1 MDHGG
6 IGHARDHFVALS
18 FRIPPG
24 AILDPLSRMTRLHQ
38 LSCFVAAMLLVAAP
52 PAAAETPGGV
62 SPELRQRAV
71 EVLRQAL
78 ESRSA
83 RVEAAHY
90 LLALDYPAGVRDAFA
105 DDLASSGHK
114 PHSRIDLWGVLAR
127 GAARPQERGTWIEK
141 IEQVLEDTSAPDRLV
156 ALETLAKLGVYPA
169 SLRTE
174 SADETFNSGPL
185 GVYTDWIRAANGVAE
200 SESSLAALLN
210 ASEPVVRAQA
220 GYVLFELPQVS
231 PETWQNLD
239 QAASREPGTTLAGA
253 FLMSAAFVHAP
264 EDRRD
269 HWKGALVDH
278 GVRGNQRQ
286 RYQLCAALARAGVDG
301 DLPTLEPLL
310 DDTEPGVRAAAA
322 NAILRIGRRV
332 PHQMAWLDW
341 AAIALYGVG
350 MLLVGWYYSRRVK
363 TTEDYL
369 LGGRNMRP
377 WAVGLSLFATLLSTL
392 SYVAVPGEII
402 KYGPM
407 IASGVIASP
416 LVVLV
421 VGWVLIPYIMKLRVT
436 SAYEILQ
443 ARLGASIRMM
453 GSLIFLTIRLFWM
466 AAIIYATSSKIL
478 LPVLGIDESWYPW
491 VCIILVSVT
500 LAYTSMGG
508 LRAVVFTDVV
518 QTFILVGGALLT
530 LGTITVIM
538 GGVGGWWPTTW
549 PESWQEPKFG
559 FETDARVTV
568 GFAFLATFV
577 WHICTAGSDQ
587 MAIQRYLSTSDVRG
601 ARRAVFTQIAADA
614 IVMIF
619 IVLLGLSLFAYFH
632 ANPHR
637 VPDGQTIY
645 TNADQLFPHFI
656 VFGLPIGISGLVVA
670 GLLAT
675 AMSSLSSGVNSS
687 CSVIT
692 VDFVDRFR
700 RQKMEDTE
708 RVRLA
713 KYISVVIGLVVLGL
727 TAFVSIVPGNLLEV
741 INRVVNLLVS
751 PLFVLFFLAMFVPWA
766 TTFGAWVGVTAGIID
781 AVLIAFWELFTGEPG
796 PSFLWIMPTSLVVGA
811 VTGMLASRLP
821 IGPKPRPPLSE
832 LTERS

>member
-1 MDHGG
+1 MTMLCPLPR
-6 IGHARDHFVALS
+6 ALVVAVLSAVAL
-18 FRIPPG
+18 
-24 AILDPLSRMTRLHQ
+24 A
-38 LSCFVAAMLLVAAP
+38 
-52 PAAAETPGGV
+52 TPGCKTADPSAV
-62 SPELRQRAV
+62 TPELRQRAV
-71 EVLRQAL
+71 EVLRDVLA
-78 ESRSA
+78 SPSPRA
-83 RVEAAHY
+83 RTRAAHY
-90 LLALDYPAGVRDAFA
+90 LLALDYRAGVRDAFEV
-105 DDLASSGHK
+105 DLVSSGNE
-114 PHSRIDLWGVLAR
+114 PHSRIDRWGVLAG
-127 GAARPQERGTWIEK
+127 GAARPQERGIWVEK
-141 IEQVLEDTSAPDRLV
+141 IENVLYDTSAPDRLV
-156 ALETLAKLGVYPA
+156 ALETLAKLGTYPA
-169 SLRTE
+169 SLQPE
-174 SADETFNSGPL
+174 SSDDSFDHGPL
-185 GVYTDWIRAANGVAE
+185 SVYANWIRAANGVVEA
-200 SESSLAALLN
+200 ESSLAALMN
-210 ASEPVVRAQA
+210 DSEPVVRAQA

-231 PETWQNLD
+231 PETSQSLD
-239 QAASREPGTTLAGA
+239 QAASREPATTLASA
-253 FLMSAAFVHAP
+253 FLTSAALVHGP
-264 EDRRD
+264 EDRRAS
-269 HWKGALVDH
+269 WKDALVKH
-278 GVRGNQRQ
+278 GLRGNQRQ
-286 RYQLCAALARAGVDG
+286 RFQLCAALARVGVDA
-301 DLPTLEPLL
+301 DLPVLEQFFE
-310 DDTEPGVRAAAA
+310 DTEPGVRAAAA

-332 PHQMAWLDW
+332 PHQMTWLDW
-341 AAIALYGVG
+341 AAIAVYGFG

-407 IASGVIASP
+407 IASGALAAP
-416 LVVLV
+416 FVVLV
-421 VGWVLIPYIMKLRVT
+421 VGWVLIPRIMKLGVT

-443 ARLGASIRMM
+443 ARLGTGIRIM

-466 AAIIYATSSKIL
+466 AAIIYATSRKIL
-478 LPVLGIDESWYPW
+478 LPVLGIDDSWYPW
-491 VCIILVSVT
+491 ICLILVSVT

-518 QTFILVGGALLT
+518 QTFILLGGALLT

-538 GGVGGWWPTTW
+538 GGVVGWWPTAW

-568 GFAFLATFV
+568 GFAFLAGFV

-587 MAIQRYLSTSDVRG
+587 MAIQRYLSTRDVRG
-601 ARRAVFTQIAADA
+601 ARRAMFTQIATDTT
-614 IVMIF
+614 VMMLML
-619 IVLLGLSLFAYFH
+619 LLGLSLFGYFH

-645 TNADQLFPHFI
+645 DNADQLFPHFI

-692 VDFVDRFR
+692 VDFIDRLR
-700 RQKMEDTE
+700 QQKMEDAE
-708 RVRLA
+708 HVSLA
-713 KYISVVIGLVVLGL
+713 KYVSVVVGVIVLGL
-727 TAFVSIVPGNLLEV
+727 TAFVSIVPGNLVEV

-766 TTFGAWVGVTAGIID
+766 TTFGAWVGVTASIID

-796 PSFLWIMPTSLVVGA
+796 PTFLWIMPTSLCVGA
-811 VTGMLASRLP
+811 VTGMLASLVP
-821 IGPKPRPPLSE
+821 VGPKARPPLAE
-832 LTERS
+832 LTKDYEGGDGLTGR

>member
-1 MDHGG
+1 M
-6 IGHARDHFVALS
+6 IALC
-18 FRIPPG
+18 
-24 AILDPLSRMTRLHQ
+24 PLPRPVLAALFS
-38 LSCFVAAMLLVAAP
+38 VAALAAP
-52 PAAAETPGGV
+52 GCTTADASGV
-62 SPELRQRAV
+62 SPEQRQRAV
-71 EVLRQAL
+71 EVLRGTLAAP
-78 ESRSA
+78 SA
-83 RVEAAHY
+83 TARTEAAHY
-90 LLALDYPAGVRDAFA
+90 LLALDYSSGVRDAFV
-105 DDLASSGHK
+105 DGLASAGDE

-127 GAARPQERGTWIEK
+127 AAVRPKDHRIWIEK
-141 IEQVLEDTSAPDRLV
+141 IEEVLENPDAPDRLA

-169 SLRTE
+169 SLQLD
-174 SADETFNSGPL
+174 SADDIFDRGPL
-185 GVYTDWIRAANGVAE
+185 EIYVNWIRAANGVAE
-200 SESSLAALLN
+200 AESSLAALLN
-210 ASEPVVRAQA
+210 ASAPGVRAQA
-220 GYVLFELPQVS
+220 GYVLFELSQVS

-239 QAASREPGTTLAGA
+239 QAASREPATTLAGA
-253 FLMSAAFVHAP
+253 FLVSAAFVHAP
-264 EDRRD
+264 EDRRG
-269 HWKGALVDH
+269 HWRDALVKH
-278 GVRGNQRQ
+278 GLRGNQRQ
-286 RYQLCAALARAGVDG
+286 RYQLCAALARVGVDG
-301 DLPTLEPLL
+301 DLPTLEELL
-310 DDTEPGVRAAAA
+310 EDADPGVRAAAA

-402 KYGPM
+402 KHGPM

-416 LVVLV
+416 FVVMV

-491 VCIILVSVT
+491 VCVILVSVT

-568 GFAFLATFV
+568 GFAFLSVFV

-587 MAIQRYLSTSDVRG
+587 MAIQRYLSTPDVRG
-601 ARRAVFTQIAADA
+601 ARRAMFTQIAVDA
-614 IVMIF
+614 TVMVF

-645 TNADQLFPHFI
+645 ANADQLFPHFI

-700 RQKMEDTE
+700 KQRMEETE
-708 RVRLA
+708 HVRLA
-713 KYISVVIGLVVLGL
+713 KYISVIVGVIVLVL

-751 PLFVLFFLAMFVPWA
+751 PLFVLFFFAMFVPWA
-766 TTFGAWVGVTAGIID
+766 TTFGAWVGVTASIVD

-796 PSFLWIMPTSLVVGA
+796 PTFLWIMPTSLVVGA

-821 IGPKPRPPLSE
+821 VGPKARPPLAE
-832 LTERS
+832 LTRDYRSSDRLAGR

>member
-1 MDHGG
+1 M
-6 IGHARDHFVALS
+6 
-18 FRIPPG
+18 
-24 AILDPLSRMTRLHQ
+24 
-38 LSCFVAAMLLVAAP
+38 
-52 PAAAETPGGV
+52 
-62 SPELRQRAV
+62 
-71 EVLRQAL
+71 EVLRRTL
-78 ESRSA
+78 ENRSVQ
-83 RVEAAHY
+83 VEAAHF
-90 LLALDYPAGVRDAFA
+90 LLALDYPEGVRDAIA
-105 DDLASSGHK
+105 GGGGVPQDQ
-114 PHSRIDLWGVLAR
+114 PQSRIDRWGVLAR
-127 GAARPQERGTWIEK
+127 ASNRPEHRRAWVEK
-141 IEQVLEDTSAPDRLV
+141 IEEVFDDPSAPDRLH
-156 ALETLAKLGVYPA
+156 ALETLAKLGESPA
-169 SLRTE
+169 SL
-174 SADETFNSGPL
+174 ETANPEAPVDHGPL
-185 GVYTDWIRAANGVAE
+185 AVYADWVRAANSDVEAE
-200 SESSLAALLN
+200 AALANLLS
-210 ASEPVVRAQA
+210 APEPVVRAQA
-220 GYVLFELPQVS
+220 AYVLFELATIS
-231 PETWQNLD
+231 PESWAKLD
-239 QAASREPGTTLAGA
+239 QAAANEPPTTLAA
-253 FLMSAAFVHAP
+253 AYLASAALVHAP
-264 EDRRD
+264 EDRRG
-269 HWKGALVDH
+269 HWKDALVKH
-278 GVRGNQRQ
+278 GLRGNQRQ

-301 DLPTLEPLL
+301 DLPTLEELL

-332 PHQMAWLDW
+332 PHQMTWLDW
-341 AAIALYGVG
+341 GAIAVYVAG
-350 MLLVGWYYSRRVK
+350 MLAVGWYYSRRVK

-392 SYVAVPGEII
+392 TYVALPGEII
-402 KYGPM
+402 KHGPM
-407 IASGVIASP
+407 IASGIIASP
-416 LVVLV
+416 FVVMV
-421 VGWVLIPYIMKLRVT
+421 VGWVLIPHIMKLRVT

-453 GSLIFLTIRLFWM
+453 GSSIFLTIRLFWM

-478 LPVLGIDESWYPW
+478 LPVLGLDATWYPW
-491 VCIILVSVT
+491 ICVVLVSVT

-530 LGTITVIM
+530 LATITAIM

-568 GFAFLATFV
+568 GFAFLSAFV

-587 MAIQRYLSTSDVRG
+587 MAIQRYLSTRDVRG
-601 ARRAVFTQIAADA
+601 ARRAVITQIATDGT
-614 IVMIF
+614 VMIL
-619 IVLLGLSLFAYFH
+619 IALMGLSLFAYFH

-645 TNADQLFPHFI
+645 ANADQLFPQFI

-692 VDFVDRFR
+692 VDFIDHFR
-700 RQKMEDTE
+700 KQKMQETE
-708 RVRLA
+708 HVRLA
-713 KYISVVIGLVVLGL
+713 KYISVLVGVVVLGL
-727 TAFVSIVPGNLLEV
+727 TFFVSIVPGNLLEV

-751 PLFVLFFLAMFVPWA
+751 PLFLLFLLAMFVPWA
-766 TTFGAWVGVTAGIID
+766 TTFGAWVGVTASIVD

-821 IGPKPRPPLSE
+821 IGPKPRPPLSA
-832 LTERS
+832 LTAASSPVA